1 MYYMYMY
8 TLIKC
13 ATCKIIAI
21 NYALLHKILNFMYIV
36 HVIMYNN
43 YYTLLFL
50 LLFTHAQDTKVI
62 QLKQKENGNYQ

>member
-1 MYYMYMY
+1 MYITHVLHVHVHIDKMCYMYS
-8 TLIKC
+8 T
-13 ATCKIIAI
+13 I

-50 LLFTHAQDTKVI
+50 LFA
-62 QLKQKENGNYQ
+62 EC

>member
-1 MYYMYMY
+1 MHYMYMY
-8 TLIKC
+8 TSIKC

-36 HVIMYNN
+36 HVIMYNIIH
-43 YYTLLFL
+43 YYFYRLQN
-50 LLFTHAQDTKVI
+50 AKVI

>member
-1 MYYMYMY
+1 MYMY

-36 HVIMYNN
+36 HVIMYNIIH
-43 YYTLLFL
+43 YYFYCLQN
-50 LLFTHAQDTKVI
+50 AKII